1 MLPLQQAYEVKTAVL
16 EYIKATFHF
25 KDAAVGKSFYSF
37 IEDEENGLFKGPY
50 VSLKTPFV
58 KADDDEEIPLDIKP
72 DFKPHKHQVDAFRR
86 LTTRNG
92 HRPEPT
98 LLTTGTGSGKTEC
111 FLYPILDYVYQKNRQ
126 EPRQGVKVIIMYPMN
141 ALASDQAKRLAE
153 AIYGREENHPLRGK
167 VTAGLFIGEGTDK
180 KEYPTMMGEHNIIE
194 NRDAIIDTVPDILLT
209 NFKMLDY
216 GLMQQRYMPLWKG
229 NIGEREPML
238 RFIVLDELHT
248 YDGAQG
254 TDVANLIRRLKLK
267 LNLKEGG
274 LTPVGT
280 SATIGN
286 GADSKALL
294 CSYASDVFGEKFMED
309 SIIEEHRVSV
319 EDFVE
324 GDMEESIPTDG
335 QLKKLS
341 IAASSSTE
349 EYIYNVRKAWLPGC
363 PDDKIEIGNRL
374 RKLQIVKD
382 LLAVTARGVVS
393 LSKLMKALG
402 QQNADYQRILRMH
415 PDYARTIVETLLALI
430 SEAKLPDDSGKPRFP
445 LLYLQIQLWQRELS
459 GIQRLV
465 QVEPEF
471 TWRDAIP
478 KAERIALPM
487 YFCRDCGASGW
498 LTTKKVS
505 EQKFSV
511 DAPRINQSFMDD
523 DNEVR
528 LMTLE
533 QSQNVP
539 IDDFFNGELSVNETY
554 YINPEDL
561 TIGAKTDDGVVRVRT
576 VRRGRFGENNK
587 LKLDKKCPLC
597 MGESVAIVGGRTSTL
612 SSVAVSQVMSSDFDT
627 TDGSNRKL
635 LTFSN
640 SVQDAAHLAGFY
652 EVRTYRFLFRQS
664 IQYYLKRIGHAVSL
678 KELQEGFKKFWKESL
693 KGDEYYYR
701 FMPDE
706 LIEKINL
713 QENYRDPAT
722 GELTERFREE
732 FDLRVDWE
740 ICSEFGY
747 MSQLGRTLEKMG
759 ASATYFREEDLQ
771 RVFRQMESWLK
782 ENNLEY
788 VAEHEELFLRFVNG
802 VLHRLRIRGGIDHEF
817 LRLYRTQQLKPVM
830 LNWPRMEQV
839 HFLHKKF
846 GRNRLPHTMGYQF
859 VNRSDEVLDVTTIRN
874 NRSNWYYAYFVRSL
888 INPTGLL
895 IAPNP
900 DIINDFY
907 RQLLEVLTECG
918 ILDCKEASGITNYA
932 LRTDAIY
939 VESSVQSIKCEKCE
953 SHMYVA
959 KSDTLTEDMHCI
971 DFKCNEGV
979 YNMIEN
985 SQDNYYRRVY
995 NRATSPRI
1003 YAHEHTGLLERGKRE
1018 AIERDFKEH
1027 PTPQSTNVLTATST
1041 LEMGIDIG
1049 DLNVVAN
1056 TGIPPKP
1063 SNFLQRVGRA
1073 GRKEGAALILNYA
1086 KAGKHDMYYFAE
1098 PLSMMEGTVSTPGC
1112 FLEARDILR
1121 RHFYAFCIDSWTS
1134 ADRSNTIPNIIGV
1147 LHLSFD
1153 LLSDEQFFANRINKY
1168 VKEHQVL
1175 LMERFREEYPLS
1187 TQGVLDELFST
1198 ITDGAFAA
1206 RVIQEFELLIVRIE
1220 DIKAKRKELK
1230 ELLEQIPQNDK
1241 ERRKDVLDQH
1251 RGLRAREKAIKEES
1265 VVEFMTNAGLLPNYA
1280 FPETG
1285 VKLVATIF
1293 SRKALGDEAENAS
1306 EPVSLE
1312 LVRPAT
1318 QGIKELAPGNNFYTQ
1333 KLKLNIEGLNLSD
1346 RTDSLKLMR
1355 YCSDCDALAEEGT
1368 HEFSARVCP
1377 KCGSDSWHTNSHRY
1391 LRFTAA
1397 TTGVYRDQAVLD
1409 DRNDDREQE
1418 VFYIMKHFRFNHSG
1432 NVTSYGLK
1440 NVAFGIE
1447 YCKDVKLTEVNYGNR
1462 KQKAEAVE
1470 VNKMPHISNLGF
1482 VTCRHCGKTMA
1493 VVYGSMEGKE
1503 MHFPFC
1509 NHKDVGFPA
1518 DDAHKDT
1525 YEKLY
1530 LYRTMQT
1537 EAIKVLLPVQL
1548 FDTEASIQLF
1558 KAGLELGMRY
1568 YYKSSPEHIKIDA
1581 YSEYNKATQNFDN
1594 YLVIYDTIPGG
1605 TGYLS
1610 KLYDKKEFS
1619 ELIRTS
1625 YEHIRDCECRLEGK
1639 DGCYQCILSYGNQW
1653 NRQNLSRER
1662 AEELFKNIV
1671 DECDNWEDIDGSVG
1685 SITTSGV
1692 IEDSELEILFVK
1704 MMERIAKES
1713 NWKWS
1718 RKIDAIN
1725 ETYNYSLVI
1734 EAEDSEIKYSIYPQ
1748 YRLGPAQGVA
1758 ATTRPDFQFVCTYAK
1773 VGGKEIDLAKIPQ
1786 WSVYLDG
1793 YAYHASEANNGFMN
1807 DFTRREAIRK
1817 CTNVLRQT
1825 WTLTWADIKPY
1836 TQPNEE
1842 SNYIDGLF
1850 VAHPNVNM
1858 LLEYENEIRIK
1869 QDSVGR
1875 FIFMLTHPD
1884 IDFEREEAFRY
1895 IASCWTDESQYIA
1908 SYEHIDDAVS
1918 KNARNQYADISEE
1931 DKENGHFFIKT
1942 TFIPRNSMLNGSA
1955 WYPYDQEDNYGD
1967 SIRYDWAIRENQA
1980 ELNREDW
1987 EDFWRRYNILQFF
2000 HNEPTT
2006 PVMPEIDLDEIL
2018 LYFPGLE
2025 HIVAALVQ
2033 NHIAFDTEGGYEL
2046 REDNVIVAE
2055 AAIKIEGKPI
2065 VIDDFAGREEEKEK
2079 FEAKGFKVYTKE
2091 TFNINEIKENNI

>member
-25 KDAAVGKSFYSF
+25 KDAAVGKAFYNF
-37 IEDEENGLFKGPY
+37 IEDERNGLFKGPY

-58 KADDDEEIPLDIKP
+58 KAKDGEEIPLDIKP
-72 DFKPHKHQVDAFRR
+72 DFKPHKHQADAFKR
-86 LTTRNG
+86 LTTQNG
-92 HRPEPT
+92 HQPEPT

-111 FLYPILDYVYQKNRQ
+111 FLYPILDYVYQMNRY
-126 EPRQGVKVIIMYPMN
+126 EVRQGVKVIIMYPMN

-153 AIYGREENHPLRGK
+153 AIYGTEENHPLRGK
-167 VTAGLFIGEGTDK
+167 ITAGLFIGEGVDK
-180 KEYPTMMGEHNIIE
+180 KEFPTMMGEHNIIE
-194 NRDAIIDTVPDILLT
+194 NRDAIIDTIPDILLT

-238 RFIVLDELHT
+238 KFIVLDELHT

-267 LNLKEGG
+267 LNIKDGG

-286 GADSKALL
+286 GADSKELL
-294 CSYASDVFGEKFMED
+294 CSYASDVFGEKFTED
-309 SIIEEHRVSV
+309 SIIEEHRIAV
-319 EDFVE
+319 EDIFE
-324 GDMEESIPTDG
+324 GDLEKSIPTDS
-335 QLKKLS
+335 QLRKLS
-341 IAASSSTE
+341 ITASGSTE
-349 EYIYNVRKAWLPGC
+349 DYIYNVRKTWLPGC
-363 PDDKIEIGNRL
+363 SDDKIEIGERL

-382 LLAVTARGVVS
+382 LLTVTTQGVIS
-393 LSKLMKALG
+393 LTKLMTALG
-402 QQNADYQRILRMH
+402 QQNSDYQRIFRTH
-415 PDYARTIVETLLALI
+415 PDYARIIIETLLALI
-430 SEAKLPDDSGKPRFP
+430 SEAKLPDDSNKPRFP
-445 LLYLQIQLWQRELS
+445 LLFLQIQLWQRELS

-478 KAERIALPM
+478 KPERIALPI

-498 LTTKKVS
+498 LTTKKDT
-505 EQKFSV
+505 EQKFSA
-511 DAPRINQSFMDD
+511 DASRINQAFMDGD
-523 DNEVR
+523 KEVR

-533 QSQNVP
+533 LSQNAP
-539 IDDFFNGELSVNETY
+539 IEDYLNGELSINETY
-554 YINPEDL
+554 YINPEDM
-561 TIGAKTDDGVVRVRT
+561 TIGAKTDDGVIRVRT
-576 VRRGRFGENNK
+576 VRRGRFGTGNQV
-587 LKLDKKCPLC
+587 KLDNKCPLC

-627 TDGSNRKL
+627 TDGSKRKL

-664 IQYYLKRIGHAVSL
+664 IQYYLKNVGHAVTL
-678 KELQEGFKKFWKESL
+678 KELQEGFKAFWKERL
-693 KGDEYYYR
+693 TGDEYYYR

-722 GELTERFREE
+722 GELTKRFKEE

-740 ICSEFGY
+740 ICSEFGF

-759 ASATYFREEDLQ
+759 SSASYFREEDL
-771 RVFRQMESWLK
+771 RLVFRHIEPWLK
-782 ENNLEY
+782 ENHLEY
-788 VAEHEELFLRFVNG
+788 VANHQELFLRFVNG
-802 VLHRLRIRGGIDHEF
+802 ILHRLRIRGGIDHEF
-817 LRLYRTQQLKPVM
+817 LRMYRTQQLKPVM
-830 LNWPRMEQV
+830 LNWPRMEQL
-839 HFLHKKF
+839 HFLHKTF
-846 GRNRLPHTMGYQF
+846 VRNRLPHTIGYQF
-859 VNRSDEVLDVTTIRN
+859 INRGDEVLDVTTIRN
-874 NRSNWYYAYFVRSL
+874 NRINWYYAYFVRSL
-888 INPTGLL
+888 ITPTGLL
-895 IAPNP
+895 ITPNP

-907 RQLLEVLTECG
+907 KQLLEVLTEYM
-918 ILDCKEASGITNYA
+918 ILDKQEASGIENYA
-932 LRTDAIY
+932 LRPDAIY
-939 VESSVQSIKCEKCE
+939 IEPSVQTIKCEKCE

-959 KSDTLTEDMHCI
+959 KSDTLTEDMHCL
-971 DFKCNEGV
+971 DFKCNDGM
-979 YNMIEN
+979 YNIIEN
-985 SQDNYYRRVY
+985 SQDNYYKRVY
-995 NRATSPRI
+995 NRETSPRI

-1018 AIERDFKEH
+1018 SIEKEFKEH

-1073 GRKEGAALILNYA
+1073 GRKEGAALVLNYA

-1098 PLSMMEGTVSTPGC
+1098 PLSMMEGAVSTPGC

-1134 ADRSNTIPNIIGV
+1134 ADHNNTIPNIIGV
-1147 LHLSFD
+1147 LHLGFD
-1153 LLSDEQFFANRINKY
+1153 LLSDEQFFANRINHY
-1168 VKEHQVL
+1168 IKEHQVS
-1175 LMERFREEYPLS
+1175 LMERFRKEYPES
-1187 TQGVLDELFST
+1187 AQTVLDELFST
-1198 ITDGAFAA
+1198 ITDGTFAT
-1206 RVIQEFELLIVRIE
+1206 RVINEFDHLITRMD
-1220 DIKAKRKELK
+1220 DIKNKRKKLK

-1241 ERRKDVLDQH
+1241 ERRKDVQDQN

-1293 SRKALGDEAENAS
+1293 SRRALGDEAENTS

-1318 QGIKELAPGNNFYTQ
+1318 QGIRELAPGNKFYTQ

-1346 RTDSLKLMR
+1346 RTDSMKVMR
-1355 YCSDCDALAEEGT
+1355 YCSECDALAEEGT
-1368 HEFSARVCP
+1368 PEFNLGSCP
-1377 KCGSDSWHTNSHRY
+1377 KCGSESWHTNKHRY

-1409 DRNDDREQE
+1409 DSNDDREQE
-1418 VFYIMKHFRFNHSG
+1418 QFHTIQHFQFNHVG
-1432 NVTSYGLK
+1432 NITSYGLK

-1447 YCKDVKLTEVNYGNR
+1447 FCKDVKLTEVNYGNR
-1462 KQKAEAVE
+1462 KQMAEAVE
-1470 VNKMPHISNLGF
+1470 VNKTQHISNLGF
-1482 VTCRHCGKTMA
+1482 VTCRHCGKTTA
-1493 VVYGSMEGKE
+1493 VIYGSKEGKD

-1525 YEKLY
+1525 YEMLY

-1548 FDTEASIQLF
+1548 FETESSTQLF
-1558 KAGLELGMRY
+1558 KAGLELGLRH
-1568 YYKSSPEHIKIDA
+1568 YYKSSPEHIRIDA
-1581 YSEYNKATQNFDN
+1581 YAEYNKATQNFDN

-1619 ELIRTS
+1619 ELLRIS

-1639 DGCYQCILSYGNQW
+1639 DGCYHCILSYGNQW
-1653 NRQNLSRER
+1653 KRKNLSRER

-1704 MMERIAKES
+1704 TMERITKEN
-1713 NWKWS
+1713 NWKWD

-1734 EAEDSEIKYSIYPQ
+1734 KDDDMEIKYNIYPQ

-1758 ATTRPDFQFVCTYAK
+1758 ATTKPDFQFICTYAK
-1773 VGGKEIDLAKIPQ
+1773 VDGKEIDLAQIPQ

-1817 CTNVLRQT
+1817 CTNMLRQT
-1825 WTLTWADIKPY
+1825 WTLTWTDIKPY
-1836 TQPNEE
+1836 VQIDEHPN
-1842 SNYIDGLF
+1842 YVDGLF
-1850 VAHPNVNM
+1850 IAHPNRDM
-1858 LLEYENEIRIK
+1858 LLDFDNEIWRK
-1869 QDSVGR
+1869 HDSVSR

-1884 IDFEREEAFRY
+1884 IDFQRKEAFHY
-1895 IASCWTDESQYIA
+1895 LASCWTDESQYVSSFA
-1908 SYEHIDDAVS
+1908 HIDDAV
-1918 KNARNQYADISEE
+1918 KENARNQYADISNE
-1931 DKENGHFFIKT
+1931 DKENGHFFVKT
-1942 TFIPRNSMLNGSA
+1942 TFIPRNTMMNGCA
-1955 WYPYDQEDNYGD
+1955 WYPYDQENNYGD
-1967 SIRYDWAIRENQA
+1967 GIRYDWAFRDNQA
-1980 ELNREDW
+1980 ELNREEW

-2000 HNEPTT
+2000 HNEPMT
-2006 PVMPEIDLDEIL
+2006 PALPEIDLDEVL
-2018 LYFPGLE
+2018 VYFPGLE
-2025 HIVAALVQ
+2025 DIVTVLVQ
-2033 NHIAFDTEGGYEL
+2033 NHILFDTEGGYEL
-2046 REDNVIVAE
+2046 REDDIIVAE
-2055 AAIKIEGKPI
+2055 AAIKIDGKDI
-2065 VIDDFAGREEEKEK
+2065 VIDDFSGREEQIEI
-2079 FEAKGFKVYTKE
+2079 FENKGFKVYTIE
-2091 TFNINEIKENNI
+2091 TFDINAIKNN